1 MITPHCT
8 IHYANKELAEQAW
21 QGIIKKICHLLP
33 SLKDSSSSIGTADE
47 RNRRKL
53 EIIKGKRS
61 IIEFCLHESSKLMA
75 LERFSLAIPAAI
87 HALKYAKELD
97 GDKSVTVVEPNLH
110 LGQAFLGLKEYNK
123 ALENLSLARWIV
135 LNSPDCTNTTRSR
148 LFMLF
153 GRVLA
158 AQGNFIQAKDEYSN
172 SIYYASRNGGPETVP
187 TSVGYFRLGDIF
199 LAEGNVESALAFF
212 DKVVD
217 IWYKYLTAI
226 HQSLGNTNEL
236 RPLRDETVTM
246 SPAATTQELS
256 EEYITDGYNELQQ
269 ILDHRRRILGT
280 RHIAVG
286 EVQFTLGLFGFF
298 IISDLETSKGY
309 IGEALEIYEQQLGET
324 SVSTT
329 QVCNFLKLVNEAID
343 HRTAVEELKHQI
355 KSDLE

>member
-1 MITPHCT
+1 
-8 IHYANKELAEQAW
+8 
-21 QGIIKKICHLLP
+21 
-33 SLKDSSSSIGTADE
+33 
-47 RNRRKL
+47 
-53 EIIKGKRS
+53 
-61 IIEFCLHESSKLMA
+61 
-75 LERFSLAIPAAI
+75 
-87 HALKYAKELD
+87 
-97 GDKSVTVVEPNLH
+97 
-110 LGQAFLGLKEYNK
+110 
-123 ALENLSLARWIV
+123 
-135 LNSPDCTNTTRSR
+135 
-148 LFMLF
+148 
-153 GRVLA
+153 
-158 AQGNFIQAKDEYSN
+158 
-172 SIYYASRNGGPETVP
+172 
-187 TSVGYFRLGDIF
+187 LGDIF